1 MADQKALPLS
11 LATDPSRINPT
22 GASPVDLNEY
32 QQSLDAQI
40 KALEQRYA
48 NPNYFKVAAGFLKPQ
63 LGGFFASLGSA
74 SEALGENIEQQRAAQ
89 LPIAQMRSQ
98 LAQSKILTGQNK
110 TQSDEFEAWRTSG
123 KPMDEATYA
132 RIVSLQPESAVAKAA
147 KGFFDA
153 AQTKAGT
160 TQTRLQTEISAVKAA
175 GEDPRMSALA
185 DIYSP
190 TVTPEKRKA
199 AEDVVM
205 QNRPPQIEA
214 EVWAAMSPYDRAEEL
229 RSYTRAQLESGMD
242 KEKLSAEQAKSAME
256 RLPLLHSI
264 RETAVQPGMDKFL
277 GVFKGNDLLSIV
289 GRAASEGRIAGG
301 KLTGFDEYYKQAN
314 LTNDQIATAQNLVK
328 QLAELQVKSGN
339 TITNPTDIAREL
351 YAMAT
356 PGTGNTQRSLLTLV
370 DALAY
375 SDKHAKDRHA
385 YVIEGKI
392 PSRKLESNTV
402 LDKMERDYME
412 NKSKLLTSDP
422 FQRPADWIYKTSS
435 LGDYLN
441 PKATEVK
448 APSTTPIATPSP
460 VAKPAG
466 AQPPAGSTWA
476 QLQAWKQSQAQ
487 KP

>member
-1 MADQKALPLS
+1 MAEPKPLPLT

-22 GASPVDLNEY
+22 GASQEDLTEY
-32 QQSLDAQI
+32 QRSLDAQI
-40 KALEQRYA
+40 KSLEERYA
-48 NPNYFKVAAGFLKPQ
+48 NPNWFKVAAGFLKPQ
-63 LGGFFASLGSA
+63 LGGFAASLGSA
-74 SEALGENIEQQRAAQ
+74 SQALGESVEQQRAAQ

-110 TQSDEFEAWRTSG
+110 TQSDEFEKWRSSG
-123 KPMDEATYA
+123 LPMDEATYA

-160 TQTRLQTEISAVKAA
+160 TQTKLQTEISAVQAA
-175 GEDPRMSALA
+175 GKDPRMDALA
-185 DIYSP
+185 DIYS
-190 TVTPEKRKA
+190 TTITPEKRKA
-199 AEDVVM
+199 AENIVM
-205 QNRPPQIEA
+205 QSRPPQIEA
-214 EVWAAMSPYDRAEEL
+214 DVWAAMSPYDRAEEL

-242 KEKLSAEQAKSAME
+242 KEKLSAEQAKGAME

-392 PSRKLESNTV
+392 PSRKLESNTT
-402 LDKMERDYME
+402 LDKMEREYME

-441 PKATEVK
+441 PKAT
-448 APSTTPIATPSP
+448 APTAAPTATAAPA
-460 VAKPAG
+460 AKPTG
-466 AQPPAGSTWA
+466 GERKPPPGWKKNADGSFS
-476 QLQAWKQSQAQ
+476 KE
-487 KP
+487 

>member
-1 MADQKALPLS
+1 MAEKTAGLL
-11 LATDPSRINPT
+11 LATDPSKINPT
-22 GASPVDLNEY
+22 GAGQEDLSEY
-32 QQSLDAQI
+32 QKSLDAQI

-74 SEALGENIEQQRAAQ
+74 SEALGESIDQQRAAE

-110 TQSDEFEAWRTSG
+110 LQSDEFEAWRKSG

-160 TQTRLQTEISAVKAA
+160 TQTKLQTEISAAQAA
-175 GEDPRMSALA
+175 GKDPRMEALA

-190 TVTPEKRKA
+190 SITPERRKA
-199 AEDVVM
+199 SENIVM

-242 KEKLSAEQAKSAME
+242 KEKLSSEQAKAAME

-277 GVFKGNDLLSIV
+277 GVFKGNDLLSII
-289 GRAASEGRIAGG
+289 GRAASEGKIAGG
-301 KLTGFDEYYKQAN
+301 KLQGFDEYYKQAN

-328 QLAELQVKSGN
+328 QLAELQVRSGQ
-339 TITNPTDIAREL
+339 TITNPTDLAREL
-351 YAMAT
+351 YSMAT

-392 PSRKLESNTV
+392 PSRKLESNAV

-441 PKATEVK
+441 PKAPT
-448 APSTTPIATPSP
+448 APTSAPTAPTSP
-460 VAKPAG
+460 VAQPSG

-476 QLQAWKQSQAQ
+476 QLQAWKKSQAQ

>member
-1 MADQKALPLS
+1 MAEPQKISP
-11 LATDPSRINPT
+11 LATDPSKINPT
-22 GASPVDLNEY
+22 GASQEDLTEY
-32 QQSLDAQI
+32 QKSLDAQI
-40 KALEQRYA
+40 KSLEDRYA
-48 NPNYFKVAAGFLKPQ
+48 QPNWFKVAAGFLKPQ
-63 LGGFFASLGSA
+63 LGGFAASLGSA
-74 SEALGENIEQQRAAQ
+74 SEALGENVEQQRSAA

-110 TQSDEFEAWRTSG
+110 LQSDEFEAWRASG

-132 RIVSLQPESAVAKAA
+132 RIVSVNPESAVAKAA

-153 AQTKAGT
+153 AQTRAGT
-160 TQTRLQTEISAVKAA
+160 TQTKLQTEISAAQAA
-175 GEDPRMSALA
+175 GKDARMEALA

-190 TVTPEKRKA
+190 SITPEKRKA
-199 AEDVVM
+199 AENFVM
-205 QNRPPQIEA
+205 QSRPPQIEA
-214 EVWAAMSPYDRAEEL
+214 ETWAAMSPYDRAEEL

-242 KEKLSAEQAKSAME
+242 KEKLSADQAKAAMD

-289 GRAASEGRIAGG
+289 GRAAAEGKIAGG
-301 KLTGFDEYYKQAN
+301 KLQGFDEYYKQAN

-385 YVIEGKI
+385 YIIEGKI
-392 PSRKLESNTV
+392 PSRKLEANTT
-402 LDKMERDYME
+402 LDKMEREYME
-412 NKSKLLTSDP
+412 NKSKLMTSDP
-422 FQRPADWIYKTSS
+422 FQRPAGWIYNTSS

-441 PKATEVK
+441 PKNPAPTAGSSAPATE
-448 APSTTPIATPSP
+448 
-460 VAKPAG
+460 AKPTG
-466 AQPPAGSTWA
+466 GERKPPAG
-476 QLQAWKQSQAQ
+476 WKKNPDGSFSRI
-487 KP
+487 

>member
-1 MADQKALPLS
+1 MADQKPLPLS

-22 GASPVDLNEY
+22 GASPEDLSEY
-32 QQSLDAQI
+32 QKSLDSQI

-74 SEALGENIEQQRAAQ
+74 SEAMGENVEQQRAAE

-110 TQSDEFEAWRTSG
+110 TQSDEFEAWRLSK

-132 RIVSLQPESAVAKAA
+132 RIVSLQPDSAVAKAA

-153 AQTKAGT
+153 AQTSAGT
-160 TQTRLQTEISAVKAA
+160 TQTRLQTEIDALKAA
-175 GEDPRMSALA
+175 GGDPRMTALA

-199 AEDVVM
+199 AEDFIF
-205 QNRPPQIEA
+205 NSRPPQIEA
-214 EVWAAMSPYDRAEEL
+214 EAWAAMAPYDRAEEL
-229 RSYTRAQLESGMD
+229 RSYSRAQRESGMD
-242 KEKLSAEQAKSAME
+242 KEKLSAEQAKSAMD

-277 GVFKGNDLLSIV
+277 GVFKGNDLLSII
-289 GRAASEGRIAGG
+289 GRAATEGKIAGG
-301 KLTGFDEYYKQAN
+301 KLQGFDEYYKQAN

-328 QLAELQVKSGN
+328 QLAELQVRSGQ
-339 TITNPTDIAREL
+339 TITNPTDLAREL
-351 YAMAT
+351 YSMAT

-385 YVIEGKI
+385 YIIEGKI
-392 PSRKLESNTV
+392 PSRKLESNTT
-402 LDKMERDYME
+402 LDRMEREYME

-435 LGDYLN
+435 LGDYFN
-441 PKATEVK
+441 QKPSA
-448 APSTTPIATPSP
+448 APATPAAPTAPASP
-460 VAKPAG
+460 VAQPAG
-466 AQPPAGSTWA
+466 AQPPAGSTWS

>member
-1 MADQKALPLS
+1 MADLKTPLQVV
-11 LATDPSRINPT
+11 TDPSKINPT
-22 GASPVDLNEY
+22 GASQEDLTEY
-32 QQSLDAQI
+32 QKSLDAQI

-48 NPNYFKVAAGFLKPQ
+48 NPNWFKVAAGFLKPQ
-63 LGGFFASLGSA
+63 LGGFAASLGSA
-74 SEALGENIEQQRAAQ
+74 SEALGQNIEEQRAAE

-110 TQSDEFEAWRTSG
+110 LQSDEFEAWRASG

-132 RIVSLQPESAVAKAA
+132 RIVSVNPESAVAKAA

-160 TQTRLQTEISAVKAA
+160 TQTKLQTEISAAQAA
-175 GEDPRMSALA
+175 GKDQRMEALA

-190 TVTPEKRKA
+190 SITPEKRKV
-199 AEDVVM
+199 AENIVM

-242 KEKLSAEQAKSAME
+242 KEKLSAEQAKAAME

-264 RETAVQPGMDKFL
+264 RETAVQPGMDRFL
-277 GVFKGNDLLSIV
+277 GVFKGNDLLSII
-289 GRAASEGRIAGG
+289 GRAASEGKIAGG
-301 KLTGFDEYYKQAN
+301 KLQGFDEYYKQAN

-328 QLAELQVKSGN
+328 QLAELQVKSGQ
-339 TITNPTDIAREL
+339 TITNPTDLAREL
-351 YAMAT
+351 YSMAT

-392 PSRKLESNTV
+392 PSRKLESNAV
-402 LDKMERDYME
+402 LDKMEKEYME

-441 PKATEVK
+441 PKAT
-448 APSTTPIATPSP
+448 APATTTPTTQ
-460 VAKPAG
+460 AKPTG
-466 AQPPAGSTWA
+466 GERKPPKGWKKMPDGSFERE
-476 QLQAWKQSQAQ
+476 
-487 KP
+487 

>member
-1 MADQKALPLS
+1 MALPQEIKAQ
-11 LATDPSRINPT
+11 LATDPSKINPT
-22 GASPVDLNEY
+22 GAAQEDLTEY
-32 QQSLDAQI
+32 QRSLDEQI
-40 KALEQRYA
+40 KSLEQRYA
-48 NPNYFKVAAGFLKPQ
+48 NPNWFKVAAGFLKPQ
-63 LGGFFASLGSA
+63 LGGFAASLGSA
-74 SEALGENIEQQRAAQ
+74 SEALGENVEQQRAAQ

-110 TQSDEFEAWRTSG
+110 LQSDEFEKWRASG
-123 KPMDEATYA
+123 QPMDEATYA

-153 AQTKAGT
+153 AQTRAGT
-160 TQTRLQTEISAVKAA
+160 TQTKLQTEISAAQASGK
-175 GEDPRMSALA
+175 DPRMEALA

-190 TVTPEKRKA
+190 SIPPEKRKA
-199 AEDVVM
+199 AENVVM
-205 QNRPPQIEA
+205 QSRPPQIEA

-242 KEKLSAEQAKSAME
+242 KEKLSAEQAKAAMD

-289 GRAASEGRIAGG
+289 GRAAAEGKIAGG
-301 KLTGFDEYYKQAN
+301 KLQGFDEYYKQAN

-328 QLAELQVKSGN
+328 QLAELQVRSGQ
-339 TITNPTDIAREL
+339 TITNPTDLAREL
-351 YAMAT
+351 YSMAT

-385 YVIEGKI
+385 YIIEGKI
-392 PSRKLESNTV
+392 PSRKLEANTT
-402 LDKMERDYME
+402 LDRMEREYME
-412 NKSKLLTSDP
+412 NKSKLMTSDP

-435 LGDYLN
+435 LGDYFN
-441 PKATEVK
+441 QKPTAASGAPATQ
-448 APSTTPIATPSP
+448 
-460 VAKPAG
+460 AKPTG
-466 AQPPAGSTWA
+466 GERKPPKGWKKMPDGSFERE
-476 QLQAWKQSQAQ
+476 
-487 KP
+487 

>member
-22 GASPVDLNEY
+22 GASPEDLSEY
-32 QQSLDAQI
+32 QKSLDSQI

-74 SEALGENIEQQRAAQ
+74 SEAMGENVEQQRAAE

-110 TQSDEFEAWRTSG
+110 TQSDEFEAWRLSK

-132 RIVSLQPESAVAKAA
+132 RIVSLQPDSAVAKAA

-153 AQTKAGT
+153 AQTSAGT
-160 TQTRLQTEISAVKAA
+160 TQTRLQTEIDALKAA
-175 GEDPRMSALA
+175 GGDPRMTALA

-199 AEDVVM
+199 AEDFIF
-205 QNRPPQIEA
+205 NSRPPQIEA
-214 EVWAAMSPYDRAEEL
+214 EAWAAMAPYDRAEEL
-229 RSYTRAQLESGMD
+229 RSYSRAQRESGMD
-242 KEKLSAEQAKSAME
+242 KEKLSAEQAKSAMD

-277 GVFKGNDLLSIV
+277 GVFKGNDLLSII
-289 GRAASEGRIAGG
+289 GRAATEGKIAGG
-301 KLTGFDEYYKQAN
+301 KLQGFDEYYKQAN

-328 QLAELQVKSGN
+328 QLAELQVRSGQ
-339 TITNPTDIAREL
+339 TITNPTDLAREL
-351 YAMAT
+351 YSMAT

-385 YVIEGKI
+385 YIIEGKI
-392 PSRKLESNTV
+392 PSRKLESNTT
-402 LDKMERDYME
+402 LDRMEREYME

-435 LGDYLN
+435 LGDYFN
-441 PKATEVK
+441 QKPTAAPATSA
-448 APSTTPIATPSP
+448 APTAPASP
-460 VAKPAG
+460 VAQPAG

>member
-1 MADQKALPLS
+1 MAEKTAGLL
-11 LATDPSRINPT
+11 LATDPSKINPT
-22 GASPVDLNEY
+22 GAGQEDLSEY
-32 QQSLDAQI
+32 QKSLDAQI

-74 SEALGENIEQQRAAQ
+74 SEALGENVEQQRAAQ

-153 AQTKAGT
+153 AQTKAST
-160 TQTRLQTEISAVKAA
+160 TQTKLATEVTAVKAA
-175 GEDPRMSALA
+175 GEDPRMAALA
-185 DIYSP
+185 DVYST

-199 AEDVVM
+199 AEAVVF

-214 EVWAAMSPYDRAEEL
+214 ETWEAMSPYDRAEEL
-229 RSYTRAQLESGMD
+229 RAYTRDQRESGMK
-242 KEKLSAEQAKSAME
+242 KEALSAEQSKAAMD

-264 RETAVQPGMDKFL
+264 RETAVQPGMDRFL
-277 GVFKGNDLLSIV
+277 GVFKGNDLLSII
-289 GRAASEGRIAGG
+289 GRAASEGKIAGG
-301 KLTGFDEYYKQAN
+301 KLQGFDEYYKQAN

-328 QLAELQVKSGN
+328 QLAELQVRSGQ
-339 TITNPTDIAREL
+339 TITNPTDLAREL
-351 YAMAT
+351 YSMAT

-385 YVIEGKI
+385 YIIEGGI
-392 PSRKLESNTV
+392 PSRKLEANKQ

-422 FQRPADWIYKTSS
+422 FERPADWIYKTSS
-435 LGDYLN
+435 LGDYFN
-441 PKATEVK
+441 KKPTV
-448 APSTTPIATPSP
+448 APTSP
-460 VAKPAG
+460 VAQSAV

>member
-1 MADQKALPLS
+1 MAELKNPLQVV
-11 LATDPSRINPT
+11 TDPSKINPT
-22 GASPVDLNEY
+22 GASQEDLSEY
-32 QQSLDAQI
+32 QKSLDAQI

-89 LPIAQMRSQ
+89 LPIAQMRSH

-110 TQSDEFEAWRTSG
+110 LQSDEFETWRASG
-123 KPMDEATYA
+123 KPMDESTYA
-132 RIVSLQPESAVAKAA
+132 RIVSVNPDSAVAKAA

-160 TQTRLQTEISAVKAA
+160 TQTKLQTEIAAVKAG

-185 DIYSP
+185 DIYS
-190 TVTPEKRKA
+190 TSITPEKRKA
-199 AEDVVM
+199 AEDVVF
-205 QNRPPQIEA
+205 NSRPPQIDA
-214 EVWAAMSPYDRAEEL
+214 EEWAAMSPYDRAERL
-229 RSYTRAQLESGMD
+229 RSYAKAQLELGME
-242 KEKLSAEQAKSAME
+242 KEKLSAEQAKGAME

-289 GRAASEGRIAGG
+289 GRAAAEGKIAGG
-301 KLTGFDEYYKQAN
+301 KLQGFDEYYKQAN

-392 PSRKLESNTV
+392 PSRKLEANTT
-402 LDKMERDYME
+402 LDKMEREYME
-412 NKSKLLTSDP
+412 NKSKLMTSDP

-441 PKATEVK
+441 PKAPT
-448 APSTTPIATPSP
+448 APTSAPTAPTSP
-460 VAKPAG
+460 VAQPSG
-466 AQPPAGSTWA
+466 AQPPANSTWA
-476 QLQAWKQSQAQ
+476 QLQKWKQSQAQ

>member
-1 MADQKALPLS
+1 MAEPKTLPLS
-11 LATDPSRINPT
+11 LATDPSKINPT
-22 GASPVDLNEY
+22 GAAQEDLSEY
-32 QQSLDAQI
+32 QKSLDEQI
-40 KALEQRYA
+40 KSLEQRYA
-48 NPNYFKVAAGFLKPQ
+48 NPNWFKVAAGFLKPQ
-63 LGGFFASLGSA
+63 LGGFAASLGSA
-74 SEALGENIEQQRAAQ
+74 SEALGENVEQQRAAA
-89 LPIAQMRSQ
+89 LPISQMRSQ

-110 TQSDEFEAWRTSG
+110 LQSDEFEAWRTSG
-123 KPMDEATYA
+123 KPMDEGTYA

-153 AQTKAGT
+153 AQTRAGT
-160 TQTRLQTEISAVKAA
+160 TQTKLQTEIEALKAA
-175 GEDPRMSALA
+175 GGDPRMSALA
-185 DIYSP
+185 DIYST
-190 TVTPEKRKA
+190 TVTPQKRKA
-199 AEDVVM
+199 AEDIIFN
-205 QNRPPQIEA
+205 NRPPQIEA
-214 EVWAAMSPYDRAEEL
+214 EAWAAMAPYDRAEEL
-229 RSYTRAQLESGMD
+229 RTYARDQRESGMK
-242 KEKLSAEQAKSAME
+242 KEALSAEQSKAAMD

-289 GRAASEGRIAGG
+289 GRAAAEGKIAGG
-301 KLTGFDEYYKQAN
+301 KLQGFDEYYKQAN

-328 QLAELQVKSGN
+328 QLAELQVKSGQ

-385 YVIEGKI
+385 YIIEAGI
-392 PSRKLESNTV
+392 PSRKLEASTQ

-435 LGDYLN
+435 LGDYFN
-441 PKATEVK
+441 QK
-448 APSTTPIATPSP
+448 P
-460 VAKPAG
+460 VAAPAQGQAKPTG
-466 AQPPAGSTWA
+466 GERKPPKGWKKMPDGSFE
-476 QLQAWKQSQAQ
+476 KE
-487 KP
+487 

>member
-1 MADQKALPLS
+1 MAEKTAPLL
-11 LATDPSRINPT
+11 LATDPSKINPT
-22 GASPVDLNEY
+22 GAAPEDLSEY
-32 QQSLDAQI
+32 QKSLDEQI
-40 KALEQRYA
+40 KSLEQRYA

-74 SEALGENIEQQRAAQ
+74 SEALGENVEQQRAAQ

-153 AQTKAGT
+153 AQTRAGT
-160 TQTRLQTEISAVKAA
+160 TQTKLQTEIEALKAA
-175 GEDPRMSALA
+175 GGDPRMTALA
-185 DIYSP
+185 DTYST

-199 AEDVVM
+199 AEDYILN
-205 QNRPPQIEA
+205 NRPPQIEA
-214 EVWAAMSPYDRAEEL
+214 QDWAAMSPYDRAEEL
-229 RSYTRAQLESGMD
+229 RSYARAQRESGMD
-242 KEKLSAEQAKSAME
+242 KEKLSAEQSKAAMD

-277 GVFKGNDLLSIV
+277 GVFKGNDLLSII
-289 GRAASEGRIAGG
+289 GRAAAEGKIAGG
-301 KLTGFDEYYKQAN
+301 KLQGFDEYYKQAN

-328 QLAELQVKSGN
+328 QLAELQVRSGQ
-339 TITNPTDIAREL
+339 TITNPTDLAREL
-351 YAMAT
+351 YSMAT

-385 YVIEGKI
+385 YIIEAGI
-392 PSRKLESNTV
+392 PSRKLEANTQ

-422 FQRPADWIYKTSS
+422 FERPPDWIYKTSS
-435 LGDYLN
+435 LGDYFKT
-441 PKATEVK
+441 KATAGK
-448 APSTTPIATPSP
+448 APSAAP
-460 VAKPAG
+460 VATVPPVAQPIG

>member
-1 MADQKALPLS
+1 MAESKPLPLT

-22 GASPVDLNEY
+22 GASQEDLTEY
-32 QQSLDAQI
+32 QRSLDAQI
-40 KALEQRYA
+40 KSLEERYA
-48 NPNYFKVAAGFLKPQ
+48 NPNWFKVAAGFLKPQ
-63 LGGFFASLGSA
+63 LGGFAASLGSA
-74 SEALGENIEQQRAAQ
+74 SQALGESVEQQRAAQ

-110 TQSDEFEAWRTSG
+110 TQSDEFEKWRSSG
-123 KPMDEATYA
+123 LPMDEATYA

-160 TQTRLQTEISAVKAA
+160 TQTKLQTEISAVQAA
-175 GEDPRMSALA
+175 GKDPRMDALA
-185 DIYSP
+185 DIYS
-190 TVTPEKRKA
+190 TTITPEKRKA
-199 AEDVVM
+199 AENIVM
-205 QNRPPQIEA
+205 QSRPPQIEA
-214 EVWAAMSPYDRAEEL
+214 DVWAAMSPYDRAEEL

-242 KEKLSAEQAKSAME
+242 KEKLSAEQAKGAME

-392 PSRKLESNTV
+392 PSRKLESNTT
-402 LDKMERDYME
+402 LDKMEREYME

-441 PKATEVK
+441 PKAT
-448 APSTTPIATPSP
+448 APTAAPTATAAPA
-460 VAKPAG
+460 AKPTG
-466 AQPPAGSTWA
+466 GERKPPPGWKKNADGSFS
-476 QLQAWKQSQAQ
+476 KE
-487 KP
+487 

>member
-1 MADQKALPLS
+1 MADQKTPLL
-11 LATDPSRINPT
+11 LATDPSKINPT
-22 GASPVDLNEY
+22 GAAQEDLTEY
-32 QQSLDAQI
+32 QKSLDEQI
-40 KALEQRYA
+40 KSLEQRYA
-48 NPNYFKVAAGFLKPQ
+48 NPNWFKVAAGFLKPQ
-63 LGGFFASLGSA
+63 LGGFAASLGSA
-74 SEALGENIEQQRAAQ
+74 SEALGQNIEEQRAAQ

-110 TQSDEFEAWRTSG
+110 LQSDEFEAWRTSG

-153 AQTKAGT
+153 AQTRAGT
-160 TQTRLQTEISAVKAA
+160 TQTKLQTEISAVKAA
-175 GEDPRMSALA
+175 GEDPRMAALA

-199 AEDVVM
+199 AEDVVFN
-205 QNRPPQIEA
+205 NRPPQIEA
-214 EVWAAMSPYDRAEEL
+214 ETWAAMSPYDRAEEV
-229 RSYTRAQLESGMD
+229 RSYTRAQRESGMD
-242 KEKLSAEQAKSAME
+242 KEKLSAEQAKAAMD

-289 GRAASEGRIAGG
+289 GRAAAEGKIAGG
-301 KLTGFDEYYKQAN
+301 KLQGFDEYYKQAN

-328 QLAELQVKSGN
+328 QLAELQVRSGQ
-339 TITNPTDIAREL
+339 TITNPTDLAREL
-351 YAMAT
+351 YSMAT

-385 YVIEGKI
+385 YIIEGKI
-392 PSRKLESNTV
+392 PSRKLESNAT

-412 NKSKLLTSDP
+412 NKSKLMTSDP

-441 PKATEVK
+441 PKPTTATGAPATE
-448 APSTTPIATPSP
+448 
-460 VAKPAG
+460 AKPTG
-466 AQPPAGSTWA
+466 GERKPPAG
-476 QLQAWKQSQAQ
+476 WKKNPDGSFSRI
-487 KP
+487 

>member
-1 MADQKALPLS
+1 MAELKNPLQVV
-11 LATDPSRINPT
+11 TDPSKINPT
-22 GASPVDLNEY
+22 GASQEDLSEY
-32 QQSLDAQI
+32 QKSLDAQI

-110 TQSDEFEAWRTSG
+110 LQSDEFETWRASG
-123 KPMDEATYA
+123 KPMDESTYA
-132 RIVSLQPESAVAKAA
+132 RIVSVNPDSAVAKAA

-160 TQTRLQTEISAVKAA
+160 TQTKLQTEIAAVKAG

-185 DIYSP
+185 DIYS
-190 TVTPEKRKA
+190 TSITPEKRKA
-199 AEDVVM
+199 AEDVVF
-205 QNRPPQIEA
+205 NSRPPQIDA
-214 EVWAAMSPYDRAEEL
+214 EEWAAMSPYDRAERL
-229 RSYTRAQLESGMD
+229 RSYAKAQLELGME
-242 KEKLSAEQAKSAME
+242 KEKLSAEQAKGAME

-289 GRAASEGRIAGG
+289 GRAAAEGKIAGG
-301 KLTGFDEYYKQAN
+301 KLQGFDEYYKQAN

-392 PSRKLESNTV
+392 PSRKLEANTT
-402 LDKMERDYME
+402 LDKMEREYME
-412 NKSKLLTSDP
+412 NKSKLMTSDP

-441 PKATEVK
+441 PKAPT
-448 APSTTPIATPSP
+448 APTSAPTAPTSP
-460 VAKPAG
+460 VAQPSG
-466 AQPPAGSTWA
+466 AQPPANSTWA
-476 QLQAWKQSQAQ
+476 QLQKWKQSQAQ

>member
-1 MADQKALPLS
+1 MAELKTPLQVV
-11 LATDPSRINPT
+11 TDPSKINPT
-22 GASPVDLNEY
+22 GASQEDLTEY
-32 QQSLDAQI
+32 QKSLDAQI

-74 SEALGENIEQQRAAQ
+74 SDALGESVEQQRAAE

-110 TQSDEFEAWRTSG
+110 LQSDEFEAWRTSG

-160 TQTRLQTEISAVKAA
+160 TQTRLQTEISALKAA
-175 GEDPRMSALA
+175 GEDPRMTALA
-185 DIYSP
+185 DIYST
-190 TVTPEKRKA
+190 TVTPERRKA
-199 AEDVVM
+199 AEDLITKNM
-205 QNRPPQIEA
+205 PPQIEPA
-214 EVWAAMSPYDRAEEL
+214 DWAAMGPYDRAEEL
-229 RSYTRAQLESGMD
+229 RKYTRDQRELGMD
-242 KEKLSAEQAKSAME
+242 KEKLSAEQAKGAME

-289 GRAASEGRIAGG
+289 GRAAAEGKIAGG
-301 KLTGFDEYYKQAN
+301 KLQGFDEYYKQAN

-328 QLAELQVKSGN
+328 QLAELQVRSGN

-392 PSRKLESNTV
+392 PSRKLESNTT
-402 LDKMERDYME
+402 LDKMEREYME

-441 PKATEVK
+441 PKATAVN
-448 APSTTPIATPSP
+448 APTTASAAPITQPSGTP
-460 VAKPAG
+460 
-466 AQPPAGSTWA
+466 PPAGSTWA
-476 QLQAWKQSQAQ
+476 QLQAWKKSQAQ

>member
-1 MADQKALPLS
+1 MADAKTPLQVV
-11 LATDPSRINPT
+11 TDPSKINPT
-22 GASPVDLNEY
+22 GASQEDLSEY
-32 QQSLDAQI
+32 QKSLDAQI

-48 NPNYFKVAAGFLKPQ
+48 NPNWFKVAAGFLKPQ
-63 LGGFFASLGSA
+63 LGGFAASLGSA
-74 SEALGENIEQQRAAQ
+74 SQALGESVEQQRAAE

-160 TQTRLQTEISAVKAA
+160 AQTKLQTEISALKAA
-175 GEDPRMSALA
+175 GEDPRMTALA
-185 DIYSP
+185 DIYST
-190 TVTPEKRKA
+190 TVTPERRKA
-199 AEDVVM
+199 AEDLIT
-205 QNRPPQIEA
+205 QNMPPQIEPA
-214 EVWAAMSPYDRAEEL
+214 DWAAMSPYDRAEEL
-229 RSYTRAQLESGMD
+229 RKYTRDQRELGMD
-242 KEKLSAEQAKSAME
+242 KEKLSADQAKAAMD

-289 GRAASEGRIAGG
+289 GRAAAEGKIAGG
-301 KLTGFDEYYKQAN
+301 KLQGFDEYYKQAN

-328 QLAELQVKSGN
+328 QLAELQVKSGQ

-392 PSRKLESNTV
+392 PARKLESNAV
-402 LDKMERDYME
+402 LDKMEKEYME
-412 NKSKLLTSDP
+412 NKSKLMTSDP

-441 PKATEVK
+441 PKAT
-448 APSTTPIATPSP
+448 APATTTPTTQ
-460 VAKPAG
+460 AKPTG
-466 AQPPAGSTWA
+466 GERKPPKGWKKMPDGSFERE
-476 QLQAWKQSQAQ
+476 
-487 KP
+487 

>member
-1 MADQKALPLS
+1 
-11 LATDPSRINPT
+11 
-22 GASPVDLNEY
+22 
-32 QQSLDAQI
+32 
-40 KALEQRYA
+40 
-48 NPNYFKVAAGFLKPQ
+48 
-63 LGGFFASLGSA
+63 
-74 SEALGENIEQQRAAQ
+74 
-89 LPIAQMRSQ
+89 
-98 LAQSKILTGQNK
+98 
-110 TQSDEFEAWRTSG
+110 
-123 KPMDEATYA
+123 MDEATYA

-160 TQTRLQTEISAVKAA
+160 TQTRLQTEISAAQAA
-175 GEDPRMSALA
+175 GKDPRMEALA

-190 TVTPEKRKA
+190 SITPEKRKA
-199 AEDVVM
+199 AENVVM

-242 KEKLSAEQAKSAME
+242 KEKLSSEQAKAAME

-289 GRAASEGRIAGG
+289 GRAASEGKIAGG
-301 KLTGFDEYYKQAN
+301 KLQGFDEYYKQAN

-328 QLAELQVKSGN
+328 QLAELQVRSGQ

-392 PSRKLESNTV
+392 PSRKLESNAV
-402 LDKMERDYME
+402 LDKMEKEYME

-441 PKATEVK
+441 PKATAVN
-448 APSTTPIATPSP
+448 APAAAPTAQAKTTGGER
-460 VAKPAG
+460 K
-466 AQPPAGSTWA
+466 PPAG
-476 QLQAWKQSQAQ
+476 WKKNADGSFS
-487 KP
+487 KE

>member
-1 MADQKALPLS
+1 
-11 LATDPSRINPT
+11 
-22 GASPVDLNEY
+22 
-32 QQSLDAQI
+32 
-40 KALEQRYA
+40 
-48 NPNYFKVAAGFLKPQ
+48 
-63 LGGFFASLGSA
+63 
-74 SEALGENIEQQRAAQ
+74 
-89 LPIAQMRSQ
+89 
-98 LAQSKILTGQNK
+98 
-110 TQSDEFEAWRTSG
+110 
-123 KPMDEATYA
+123 MDEGTYA

-153 AQTKAGT
+153 AQTRAGT
-160 TQTRLQTEISAVKAA
+160 TQTKLQTEIDALKAS
-175 GEDPRMSALA
+175 GGDPRMSALA
-185 DIYSP
+185 DIYST

-199 AEDVVM
+199 AEDIIFN
-205 QNRPPQIEA
+205 NRPPQIEA
-214 EVWAAMSPYDRAEEL
+214 EAWAAMAPYDRAEEL
-229 RSYTRAQLESGMD
+229 RTYARDQRESGMK
-242 KEKLSAEQAKSAME
+242 KEALSAEQSKAAMD

-289 GRAASEGRIAGG
+289 GRAAAEGKIAGG
-301 KLTGFDEYYKQAN
+301 KLQGFDEYYKQAN

-328 QLAELQVKSGN
+328 QLAELQVKSGQ

-385 YVIEGKI
+385 YIIEAGI
-392 PSRKLESNTV
+392 PSRKLEASTQ

-435 LGDYLN
+435 LGEYFN
-441 PKATEVK
+441 KKPTAAPATSA
-448 APSTTPIATPSP
+448 APASP
-460 VAKPAG
+460 VAQPAG
-466 AQPPAGSTWA
+466 QPTAGSTWS
-476 QLQAWKQSQAQ
+476 QLQAWKQSQAK

>member
-1 MADQKALPLS
+1 
-11 LATDPSRINPT
+11 
-22 GASPVDLNEY
+22 
-32 QQSLDAQI
+32 
-40 KALEQRYA
+40 
-48 NPNYFKVAAGFLKPQ
+48 
-63 LGGFFASLGSA
+63 
-74 SEALGENIEQQRAAQ
+74 
-89 LPIAQMRSQ
+89 
-98 LAQSKILTGQNK
+98 
-110 TQSDEFEAWRTSG
+110 
-123 KPMDEATYA
+123 MDEATYA

-153 AQTKAGT
+153 AQTRAGT
-160 TQTRLQTEISAVKAA
+160 TQTKLQTEISAVKAA

-185 DIYSP
+185 DIYST

-199 AEDVVM
+199 AEDIILN
-205 QNRPPQIEA
+205 NRPPQIEA
-214 EVWAAMSPYDRAEEL
+214 QDWAAMSPYDRAEEL
-229 RSYTRAQLESGMD
+229 RSYARSQREEGTK
-242 KEKLSAEQAKSAME
+242 KEVLSADQAKAAMD

-277 GVFKGNDLLSIV
+277 GVFKGNDLLSII
-289 GRAASEGRIAGG
+289 GRAATEGKIAGG
-301 KLTGFDEYYKQAN
+301 KLQGFDEYYKQAN

-328 QLAELQVKSGN
+328 QLAELQVRSGQ
-339 TITNPTDIAREL
+339 TITNPTDLAREL
-351 YAMAT
+351 YSMAT

-385 YVIEGKI
+385 YIIEGKI
-392 PSRKLESNTV
+392 PSRKLESNTT
-402 LDKMERDYME
+402 LDRMEREYME

-435 LGDYLN
+435 LGDYFN
-441 PKATEVK
+441 QKPTAAPATSA
-448 APSTTPIATPSP
+448 APTAPASP
-460 VAKPAG
+460 VAQPAG